1 MNTLRS
7 TFLAF
12 VVATVATVSM
22 AAMNLATAATADD
35 LTRDSRQALQ
45 TLYKTEPVAQ
55 TLAKNAKGI
64 LVFPNIVKAGLV
76 FGGSYGEVCC

>member
-22 AAMNLATAATADD
+22 AAMNLATAAKRT
-35 LTRDSRQALQ
+35 T
-45 TLYKTEPVAQ
+45 
-55 TLAKNAKGI
+55 
-64 LVFPNIVKAGLV
+64 
-76 FGGSYGEVCC
+76 